1 MTVGR
6 KNNPVIENEWV
17 KLADAEIQKLEN
29 AAWVMYQTIRKFDT
43 MKFARSIEE
52 LSKEKNHKQG
62 TESVGKDK
70 PDLSP
75 A

>member
-6 KNNPVIENEWV
+6 KSKPVTENEWV
-17 KLADAEIQKLEN
+17 KLTDAEIQKLEN

-52 LSKEKNHKQG
+52 LSKEKNH
-62 TESVGKDK
+62 E
-70 PDLSP
+70 
-75 A
+75 